1 MIVQVEKGMLWAEI
15 LDLNTAGKIL
25 YRYTNNPSQGQ
36 SYSSTVVA
44 NGMLFFNMAYGYT
57 DALKLK

>member
-1 MIVQVEKGMLWAEI
+1 MIVQVDKGMLWAEI
-15 LDLNTAGKIL
+15 LNLNTAGKIL

-36 SYSSTVVA
+36 NYSATVVA

-57 DALKLK
+57 DALELK